1 MPVKVLPIIPA
12 LLSFSSAVQDFFE
25 LHPEAT
31 ALASCHSQARSCGI
45 VAKEAQSL
53 LLCQT
58 EGPRTCQQLVSQPGA
73 LGDDAQAAP
82 RQGRGRGIFGLKR
95 SQNRWYS

>member
-1 MPVKVLPIIPA
+1 MFRREQSDPR
-12 LLSFSSAVQDFFE
+12 
-25 LHPEAT
+25 HPEAT

-45 VAKEAQSL
+45 VPEEAQSL

-73 LGDDAQAAP
+73 LEEDAQAAS
-82 RQGRGRGIFGLKR
+82 RQGREGGIFGLKQP
-95 SQNRWYS
+95 QNRWLS